1 LDPLSILE
9 KYYPPS
15 TRAHQLLITHSRMV
29 AEKALRIAHRVRH
42 LHPDEQFIQEAAML
56 HDIGIF
62 FTNEPHIGCFGD
74 REYLCHGFLGR
85 ELLEKEGL
93 PKHALVCERHV
104 GAGITL
110 QEIERK
116 NLPVPK
122 RDMAPVSLEEKLI
135 CFADKFFS
143 KNPEYL
149 RKEKPVELV
158 RKGIARYGKEK
169 LQIFD
174 QWVKIFGA

>member
-1 LDPLSILE
+1 MDPLTILK
-9 KYYPPS
+9 KYYPPG
-15 TRAHQLLITHSRMV
+15 TLAHHVLVTHSRMV
-29 AEKALRIAHRVRH
+29 AKKALRIAHRVRH

-62 FTNEPHIGCFGD
+62 FTKEPQIGCFGD
-74 REYLCHGFLGR
+74 KEYLCHGFLGR

-110 QEIERK
+110 EEIESR
-116 NLPVPK
+116 NLSLPI

-158 RKGIARYGKEK
+158 RKGIARYGEEK
-169 LQIFD
+169 LRIFD

>member
-1 LDPLSILE
+1 MDPLTILE
-9 KYYPPS
+9 KYYSPGAL
-15 TRAHQLLITHSRMV
+15 AHQVLVTHSRMV

-62 FTNEPHIGCFGD
+62 FTKQPQIGCFGD
-74 REYLCHGFLGR
+74 REYICHGFLGR
-85 ELLEKEGL
+85 ELLEKEDL

-110 QEIERK
+110 QEIENK
-116 NLPVPK
+116 NLPVPR
-122 RDMAPVSLEEKLI
+122 RDMAPVSLEEELI

-149 RKEKPVELV
+149 LKEKPVELV
-158 RKGIARYGKEK
+158 RKGIARYGEEK